1 MAAKLLQIILGY
13 LMEKCNGLEMT
24 SQGNN
29 FYCII
34 KYFRNPKL
42 NAWSEWKA
50 EGLWA
55 TSSDENI

>member
-1 MAAKLLQIILGY
+1 
-13 LMEKCNGLEMT
+13 MT

-34 KYFRNPKL
+34 KYFRNSQL

-50 EGLWA
+50 QGCVQLPVMRI
-55 TSSDENI
+55 SDTL